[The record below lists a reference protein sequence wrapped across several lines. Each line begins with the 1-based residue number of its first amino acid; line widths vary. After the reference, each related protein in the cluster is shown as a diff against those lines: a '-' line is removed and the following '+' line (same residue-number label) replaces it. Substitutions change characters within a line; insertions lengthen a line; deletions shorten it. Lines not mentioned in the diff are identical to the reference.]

1 MCVIGLECWQPPET
15 SLTAESAT
23 EAFHK
28 GYFGFPNILLVHLHK
43 HARTVLARL
52 SILDRKATQE
62 IHACFGIV
70 P

>member
-28 GYFGFPNILLVHLHK
+28 GYFGFPNLLLVHLHK
-43 HARTVLARL
+43 HARTVLARSL
-52 SILDRKATQE
+52 VDI
-62 IHACFGIV
+62 
-70 P
+70 